1 MSSKRTTSGRSK
13 ISLRERAG
21 ERTDVTDG
29 TSAAGCRADARS
41 DVEQRS
47 SAGASVCARPVT
59 AQKITALDRNQAT
72 HMPPDLRA
80 APSPVG
86 VDNGDVTSLL
96 SSTAN
101 HSARLTGSAAALAQ

>member
-29 TSAAGCRADARS
+29 TSAVGCRAVDARS

-47 SAGASVCARPVT
+47 SAGASNCARPVT
-59 AQKITALDRNQAT
+59 PQRITALDRNQAT

-86 VDNGDVTSLL
+86 VDSGDVTSLL

-101 HSARLTGSAAALAQ
+101 HSARLTARAAST